1 MSKENLQL
9 VNFAISEIAKEI
21 IGTSQGYNKME
32 DNGILYSYPEP
43 GGTDTSLMDTGT
55 GSSTMLLPKQ
65 TSMNIPLNINR
76 ANQQSSLANPNLGF
90 RSVGGGVDPNRA
102 ALAFGPGDILAQQRP
117 QYAAQ
122 GGIMSTNKAFQR
134 VA

>member
-1 MSKENLQL
+1 MTALTKMEGELYEDARGKNKLDDEGIIDEYKVTPKVDKISRMAPTPNISFDQPPVVPESRMSR
-9 VNFAISEIAKEI
+9 VNPVGM
-21 IGTSQGYNKME
+21 IGTPTGG
-32 DNGILYSYPEP
+32 GI
-43 GGTDTSLMDTGT
+43 D
-55 GSSTMLLPKQ
+55 
-65 TSMNIPLNINR
+65 
-76 ANQQSSLANPNLGF
+76 PNLMARGQ
-90 RSVGGGVDPNRA
+90 SGGIDPNRA

>member
-1 MSKENLQL
+1 
-9 VNFAISEIAKEI
+9 
-21 IGTSQGYNKME
+21 ME

-90 RSVGGGVDPNRA
+90 RSVGMRNEPTGGGVNPNLYA
-102 ALAFGPGDILAQQRP
+102 KGQQLFNKPGEITFAN
-117 QYAAQ
+117 Q